1 MKLTRHPA
9 EGVLRR
15 LIDEPAGVSD
25 PDRDHIAAC
34 GRCQQ
39 MLAAV
44 RDDAAAAS
52 ALLSVPSTAEGQD
65 DDVDAAWQRLRG
77 STAASVPAAS
87 AAADGARVVALDA
100 HRVSDEHV
108 STARSTRRLT
118 GRGAWR
124 RPGVVALGVAVVV
137 AGAGTAAA
145 SDWLRI
151 FQVQQVAP
159 ISLSQADLAGLGQLP
174 DPSAFGE
181 AVATK
186 PVEIRE
192 VSDAAAAAQATGLQ
206 VPRVAEL
213 PRGVTGQPTYQVGYA
228 GQVSFTFS
236 AAKAAASA
244 EAAGG
249 QLPPVPAG
257 LDGSVVRLSAG
268 PGVAAVWESS
278 AGVPALIVGRAVAP
292 TAESTG
298 VPFTQ
303 VRDYLL
309 SLPGIPADLASQLAT
324 FTGDG
329 STLPLPVPADQAATS
344 TADVNGAPATVVRS
358 NDGTMAGVVWV
369 RNGVVTAVAGTP
381 STDEL
386 LDVAR
391 GLK

>member
-1 MKLTRHPA
+1 MALTRHPA
-9 EGVLRR
+9 DGVLRR
-15 LIDEPAGVSD
+15 LVDEPAGVCD
-25 PDRDHIAAC
+25 PDRAHVAAC
-34 GRCQQ
+34 ARCQQ
-39 MLAAV
+39 ALAAA

-52 ALLSVPSTAEGQD
+52 ALLGAPAAATPHD
-65 DDVDAAWQRLRG
+65 DDVDGAWQRLR
-77 STAASVPAAS
+77 SSAASPAGREGS
-87 AAADGARVVALDA
+87 RVVALDA
-100 HRVSDEHV
+100 HRAS
-108 STARSTRRLT
+108 SPPRRRS
-118 GRGAWR
+118 AWR

-159 ISLSQADLAGLGQLP
+159 VSISSADLAGLGQLP
-174 DPSAFGE
+174 DPSAFGD
-181 AVATK
+181 AVATT
-186 PVEIRE
+186 PVEVRT
-192 VSDAAAAAQATGLQ
+192 VPDAAAAAQATGLQ
-206 VPRVAEL
+206 VPRVAGL
-213 PRGVTGQPTYQVGYA
+213 PRGVTGDPTYQVGDA

-244 EAAGG
+244 QAAGG

-257 LDGSVVRLSAG
+257 LDGSVVRLTAG
-268 PGVAAVWESS
+268 PGVAATWSS
-278 AGVPALIVGRAVAP
+278 SSGVPALVVGRAVAP

-309 SLPGIPADLASQLAT
+309 SLPGVPADLASQLAT
-324 FTGDG
+324 FPVNGSDG
-329 STLPLPVPADQAATS
+329 STLPLPVPADRATTS
-344 TADVNGAPATVVRS
+344 TADVGGAPATVVRS

-369 RNGVVTAVAGTP
+369 RDGVVTAVAGSL

-391 GLK
+391 GLR

>member
-1 MKLTRHPA
+1 MALTRHPHD
-9 EGVLRR
+9 GVLRR
-15 LIDEPAGVSD
+15 LLDEPAGVSD
-25 PDRDHIAAC
+25 PDRDHIASCA
-34 GRCQQ
+34 RCQRG
-39 MLAAV
+39 LAAA
-44 RDDAAAAS
+44 REDAATAA
-52 ALLSVPSTAEGQD
+52 ALL
-65 DDVDAAWQRLRG
+65 DAAPAGSHRDGVDGAWRRL
-77 STAASVPAAS
+77 SAS
-87 AAADGARVVALDA
+87 AAASPPAGREGSVVDLDA
-100 HRVSDEHV
+100 RR
-108 STARSTRRLT
+108 TGTGQPGRRSGRRS
-118 GRGAWR
+118 AWR

-159 ISLSQADLAGLGQLP
+159 VSISSADLAGLGQLP
-174 DPSAFGE
+174 DPSAFGD
-181 AVATK
+181 AVATE
-186 PVEIRE
+186 PVEVRE
-192 VSDAAAAAQATGLQ
+192 VADAAAAAQATGLQ

-213 PRGVTGQPTYQVGYA
+213 PRGVSGQPTYQVGEA

-244 EAAGG
+244 QEAGG

-257 LDGSVVRLSAG
+257 LDGSVVRLTAG
-268 PGVAAVWESS
+268 PGVAATWSSS
-278 AGVPALIVGRAVAP
+278 AGAPALVVGRAVAP

-329 STLPLPVPADQAATS
+329 STLPLPVPADQATTS
-344 TADVNGAPATVVRS
+344 TADVDGARATVVRS
-358 NDGTMAGVVWV
+358 NDGTMGAVVWV
-369 RNGVVTAVAGTP
+369 SDGVVTAVAGTS

-391 GLK
+391 DLS

>member
-1 MKLTRHPA
+1 MSLKRHPA
-9 EGVLRR
+9 DGVLRR
-15 LIDEPAGVSD
+15 LVDEPAGVSD
-25 PDRDHIAAC
+25 PDRAHVAGCA
-34 GRCQQ
+34 RCQQ
-39 MLAAV
+39 ALEVV
-44 RDDAAAAS
+44 RHDAAAAS
-52 ALLSVPSTAEGQD
+52 ALLGAAPAASAASAAQGD
-65 DDVDAAWQRLRG
+65 DAAWQRLHRAAASEG
-77 STAASVPAAS
+77 TAAP
-87 AAADGARVVALDA
+87 ARVTALDP
-100 HRVSDEHV
+100 
-108 STARSTRRLT
+108 ARRR
-118 GRGAWR
+118 RSAWR

-159 ISLSQADLAGLGQLP
+159 VSISSADLAGLGQLP

-186 PVEIRE
+186 PVEVRE
-192 VSDAAAAAQATGLQ
+192 VADADAAAQATGLQ
-206 VPRVAEL
+206 VPRVADL
-213 PRGVTGQPTYQVGYA
+213 PRGVTGEPSYQVGDA

-244 EAAGG
+244 QAAGG

-257 LDGSVVRLSAG
+257 LDGSVVRLTAG
-268 PGVAAVWESS
+268 PGVAATWASS
-278 AGVPALIVGRAVAP
+278 SGVPALVVGRAVAP

-329 STLPLPVPADQAATS
+329 STLPLPVPADRATTS
-344 TADVNGAPATVVRS
+344 TADVDGVPATVVRS

-369 RNGVVTAVAGTP
+369 RDGVVTAVAGSL

-391 GLK
+391 GLS